1 MRPSL
6 THIALHCE
14 DLDASIAFYRDYCG
28 MEVSHD
34 RADAHGRVVWMA
46 EPGKERDFVIVMI
59 SGGRPRR
66 QADDDFSHLGFA
78 LESREAV
85 DRVAARARADGILA
99 WPPRAE
105 PYPVG
110 YCCGVRA
117 PDGNVVEFSH
127 DQPLGPGAG
136 DTMLAHADA

>member
-1 MRPSL
+1 MPSL

-28 MEVSHD
+28 LHVSHERSD
-34 RADAHGRVVWMA
+34 GHGRVVWMA

-59 SGGRPRR
+59 SGGKVHR
-66 QADDDFSHLGFA
+66 QRQGDYSHLGFA
-78 LESREAV
+78 LESRAAV
-85 DRVAARARADGILA
+85 DRIAARAEADGLLE
-99 WPPRAE
+99 WPPRDE

-110 YCCGVRA
+110 YYCGVRA
-117 PDGNVVEFSH
+117 PDGNVVEFSY

-136 DTMLAHADA
+136 RSMLAHADA